1 MRGLKLAWLRIAM
14 AILRVCTLFYRDLD
28 VQQCKRVDVRV
39 VPTGGDHALPGATT
53 SSLSQFPTG
62 VTTPDGPIGDGSL
75 RGPSRT
81 LAIND
86 LYECTRA
93 PPWDL

>member
-1 MRGLKLAWLRIAM
+1 MFMRGLKLAWLRIAM

-28 VQQCKRVDVRV
+28 VQQCKRVDIRV
-39 VPTGGDHALPGATT
+39 VPTGGA
-53 SSLSQFPTG
+53 
-62 VTTPDGPIGDGSL
+62 
-75 RGPSRT
+75 RT